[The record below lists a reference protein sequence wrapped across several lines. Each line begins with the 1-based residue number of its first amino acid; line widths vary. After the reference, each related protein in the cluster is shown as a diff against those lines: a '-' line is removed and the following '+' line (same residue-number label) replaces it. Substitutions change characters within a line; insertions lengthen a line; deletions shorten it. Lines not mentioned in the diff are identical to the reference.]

1 MVSGARARLANA
13 DQCGPEG
20 VQRGGVSIEGSS
32 KPIERPPLTGALIAE
47 RFIEIPALVAEALTP
62 GGP

>member
-20 VQRGGVSIEGSS
+20 VQRGGVPIEGSS

-47 RFIEIPALVAEALTP
+47 RFTEIPALVAEALTRS
-62 GGP
+62 GP